1 MTLLFV
7 EDDSMIGES
16 TCVLLK
22 QAGFNVHW
30 AKTGSQ
36 ALQLF
41 ENHDYE
47 FVLLDLGLPSIDGM
61 QVLQRIRKVSDLPV
75 LILTARDHIEDRV
88 SGLEQGADDYLVKPY
103 HIDELLARIRALL
116 RRAKGATQTEYMVGD
131 IKIIPA
137 AHAVYKNEQLI
148 DVSAKEWSIIETLAA
163 TPNSIFSREQLEQKI
178 SEKQDILQ
186 SNTVEVHIHNIRQKL
201 GKNFIKTI
209 RGLGYKIGNLD
220 APQASE

>member
-1 MTLLFV
+1 MTLLFI

-30 AKTGSQ
+30 AKTGTQ

-41 ENHDYE
+41 EHHDYQL
-47 FVLLDLGLPSIDGM
+47 VLLDLGLPGLDGM
-61 QVLQRIRKVSDLPV
+61 QVLQRLRKVSDLPV

-88 SGLEQGADDYLVKPY
+88 AGLEQGADDYLVKPY

-116 RRAKGATQTEYMVGD
+116 RRAKGSNQTEYVLGN

-137 AHAVYKNEQLI
+137 AHANYQDDVLI
-148 DVSAKEWSIIETLAA
+148 EVSAKEWTIIETLAT
-163 TPNSIFSREQLEQKI
+163 TPNCIFSREQLEQKI
-178 SEKQDILQ
+178 TDKQDVLQ

-209 RGLGYKIGNLD
+209 RGLGYKIGNM
-220 APQASE
+220 E

>member
-1 MTLLFV
+1 MTLLFI

-30 AKTGSQ
+30 AKTGTQ

-41 ENHDYE
+41 EHHDYHL
-47 FVLLDLGLPSIDGM
+47 VLLDLGLPGLDGM
-61 QVLQRIRKVSDLPV
+61 QVLQRLRKVSDLPV

-88 SGLEQGADDYLVKPY
+88 AGLEQGADDYLVKPY
-103 HIDELLARIRALL
+103 HINELLARIKALL
-116 RRAKGATQTEYMVGD
+116 RRSKGANQTEYVLGN
-131 IKIIPA
+131 IKIIPS
-137 AHAVYKNEQLI
+137 AHAIYQDDVLI
-148 DVSAKEWSIIETLAA
+148 DVSAKEWTIIETLAA
-163 TPNSIFSREQLEQKI
+163 TPNCIFSREQLEQKI
-178 SEKQDILQ
+178 TDKQDVLQ

-209 RGLGYKIGNLD
+209 RGLGYKIGNM
-220 APQASE
+220 E

>member
-1 MTLLFV
+1 MTLLFI

-30 AKTGSQ
+30 AKTGTQ

-41 ENHDYE
+41 EHHDYQL
-47 FVLLDLGLPSIDGM
+47 VLLDLGLPGLDGM
-61 QVLQRIRKVSDLPV
+61 QVLQRLRKVSDLPV

-116 RRAKGATQTEYMVGD
+116 RRVKGSNQTEYVLGN

-137 AHAVYKNEQLI
+137 AHAIYQDDALI
-148 DVSAKEWSIIETLAA
+148 EVSAKEWTIIETLAA
-163 TPNSIFSREQLEQKI
+163 TPNCIFSREQLEQKI
-178 SEKQDILQ
+178 TDKQDVLQ

-209 RGLGYKIGNLD
+209 RGLGYKIGNM
-220 APQASE
+220 E

>member
-1 MTLLFV
+1 MTLLFI
-7 EDDSMIGES
+7 EDDTMIGES

-30 AKTGSQ
+30 AKNGNQ

-41 ENHDYE
+41 DNHDYE
-47 FVLLDLGLPSIDGM
+47 FVLLDLGLPTIDGIE
-61 QVLQRIRKVSDLPV
+61 VLQRIRKVSDLPV

-88 SGLEQGADDYLVKPY
+88 LGLEKGADDYLVKPY

-116 RRAKGATQTEYMVGD
+116 RRAKGATQTEYILGD

-137 AHAVYKNEQLI
+137 AHAVYKNNNLVE
-148 DVSAKEWSIIETLAA
+148 VSAKEWSIIETLAT
-163 TPNSIFSREQLEQKI
+163 TPNCIFSREQLEQKI
-178 SEKQDILQ
+178 SDKQDVLQ

-209 RGLGYKIGNLD
+209 RGLGYKIGML
-220 APQASE
+220 E

>member
-1 MTLLFV
+1 MTLLFI
-7 EDDSMIGES
+7 EDDTMIGES

-30 AKTGSQ
+30 AKNGNQ

-41 ENHDYE
+41 DNHDYE
-47 FVLLDLGLPSIDGM
+47 FVLLDLGLPTIDGIE
-61 QVLQRIRKVSDLPV
+61 VLQRIRKVSDLPV

-88 SGLEQGADDYLVKPY
+88 LGLEKGADDYLVKPY

-116 RRAKGATQTEYMVGD
+116 RRAKGATQTEYRLGD

-137 AHAVYKNEQLI
+137 AHAVYKNNELVE
-148 DVSAKEWSIIETLAA
+148 VSAKEWSIIETLAT
-163 TPNSIFSREQLEQKI
+163 TPNCIFSREQLEQKI
-178 SEKQDILQ
+178 SDKQDALQ

-209 RGLGYKIGNLD
+209 RGLGYKIGML
-220 APQASE
+220 E

>member
-1 MTLLFV
+1 MTLLFI
-7 EDDSMIGES
+7 EDDTMIGES

-30 AKTGSQ
+30 AKNGNQ

-41 ENHDYE
+41 DNHDYE
-47 FVLLDLGLPSIDGM
+47 FVLLDLGLPTIDGIE
-61 QVLQRIRKVSDLPV
+61 VLQRIRKVSDLPV

-88 SGLEQGADDYLVKPY
+88 LGLEKGADDYLVKPY

-116 RRAKGATQTEYMVGD
+116 RRAKGATQTEYILGD

-137 AHAVYKNEQLI
+137 AHAVYKNNELVE
-148 DVSAKEWSIIETLAA
+148 VSAKEWSIIETLAT
-163 TPNSIFSREQLEQKI
+163 TPNCIFSREQLEQKI
-178 SEKQDILQ
+178 SDKQDVLQ

-209 RGLGYKIGNLD
+209 RGLGYKIGML
-220 APQASE
+220 E

>member
-1 MTLLFV
+1 MTLLFI
-7 EDDSMIGES
+7 EDDTMIGES

-30 AKTGSQ
+30 AKNGNQ

-41 ENHDYE
+41 DNHDYE
-47 FVLLDLGLPSIDGM
+47 FVLLDLGLPGIDGM
-61 QVLQRIRKVSDLPV
+61 EVLQRIRKVSDLPV

-88 SGLEQGADDYLVKPY
+88 FGLEQGADDYLVKPY

-116 RRAKGATQTEYMVGD
+116 RRSKGATQTEYTLGD

-137 AHAVYKNEQLI
+137 AHAVYKSNILI
-148 DVSAKEWSIIETLAA
+148 DVSAKEWSIIETLAT
-163 TPNSIFSREQLEQKI
+163 TPHCIFSREQLEQKI
-178 SEKQDILQ
+178 SEKQDVLQ

-201 GKNFIKTI
+201 GKSFIKTI
-209 RGLGYKIGNLD
+209 RGLGYKIGNL
-220 APQASE
+220 E

>member
-1 MTLLFV
+1 MTLLFI
-7 EDDSMIGES
+7 EDDTMIGES

-30 AKTGSQ
+30 AKNGNQ

-41 ENHDYE
+41 DNHDYE
-47 FVLLDLGLPSIDGM
+47 FVLLDLGLPGIDGIE
-61 QVLQRIRKVSDLPV
+61 VLQRIRKISDLPV

-88 SGLEQGADDYLVKPY
+88 AGLEKGADDYLVKPY

-116 RRAKGATQTEYMVGD
+116 RRAKGATQTEYILGD

-137 AHAVYKNEQLI
+137 AHAVYKNNNLVE
-148 DVSAKEWSIIETLAA
+148 VSAKEWSIIETLAT
-163 TPNSIFSREQLEQKI
+163 TPNCIFSREQLEQKI
-178 SEKQDILQ
+178 SDKQDVLQ

-201 GKNFIKTI
+201 GKSFIKTI
-209 RGLGYKIGNLD
+209 RGLGYKIGML
-220 APQASE
+220 E